1 MSLDITGMTNIPKEW
16 HSRARMPH
24 VGVPIRAPAPPAIR
38 WQKHPKNFCC
48 RKASASPYLG
58 WIGSTEAS
66 QIGGKEK
73 KKEIKPQKLF
83 RSSGYLSDQIAG
95 SAFGLVSIHSAVTEV
110 KELSSELS
118 GFPRIVCTA
127 DLYIYSFILI
137 VFSCLRKNLR
147 WEKQLSMYQRS
158 YLLQL
163 LF

>member
-1 MSLDITGMTNIPKEW
+1 MTFTCQNATCRC
-16 HSRARMPH
+16 SRRGSGTVRHKMAKTPSAFLLQQILALAKSVADRQHRGNSARE
-24 VGVPIRAPAPPAIR
+24 
-38 WQKHPKNFCC
+38 
-48 RKASASPYLG
+48 Y
-58 WIGSTEAS
+58 
-66 QIGGKEK
+66 K
-73 KKEIKPQKLF
+73 KKNVKPQKLF
-83 RSSGYLSDQIAG
+83 RSSEYLSNQIAG

-147 WEKQLSMYQRS
+147 WGKQPNMYQRS